1 MKLTEIMPIEAD
13 RQDSEKWGRVFLHKE
28 GKFIHAYEWSAW
40 LIKQIVCTEEFQK
53 QRGDQKMLSANRYKM
68 KDGEYVMIGFPVESL
83 SKYIPDYDVLGN
95 DGLASEDFYIDI
107 DASSLGSDFET
118 LDLMFQTWKASCPEK
133 EGKDK
138 KKKDEQQQQAQVLGR
153 SGLFSIVSQII
164 SYPAEATT
172 PIQDK
177 EFISKMK
184 AQAAALL

>member
-1 MKLTEIMPIEAD
+1 MKLTDVIHSEAE
-13 RQDSEKWGRVFLHKE
+13 RQEPEKWGRIILHKE

-68 KDGEYVMIGFPVESL
+68 KDGEYVMIGFPVESI
-83 SKYIPDYDVLGN
+83 SKYIPNYNVLGN
-95 DGLASEDFYIDI
+95 DGQASEDFYIDI
-107 DASSLGSDFET
+107 DVSSLGSDFET
-118 LDLMFQTWKASCPEK
+118 LDLMFHTWKADCPEK
-133 EGKDK
+133 EDK
-138 KKKDEQQQQAQVLGR
+138 KKKDSQQQQAQALGR

-177 EFISKMK
+177 EFISRMK
-184 AQAAALL
+184 AQAASLL